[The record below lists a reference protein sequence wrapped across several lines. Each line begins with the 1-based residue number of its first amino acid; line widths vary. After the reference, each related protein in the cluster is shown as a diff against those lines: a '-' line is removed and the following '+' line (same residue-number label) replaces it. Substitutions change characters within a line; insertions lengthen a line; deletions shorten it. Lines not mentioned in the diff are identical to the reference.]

1 MDRRTLALWALTPLL
16 ACSDDGAA
24 GSGGTDTDG
33 TASASMSAS
42 ATETATPTSTT
53 AGSADGSGEASS
65 DSEDSGPNLCG
76 NGELDQGEQCD
87 DGAANSD
94 DTPDACRTD
103 CVRPYCY
110 DGVTDPSLGEECDDG
125 DLNGPDP
132 DKCRADCMLPRC
144 GDGIQDTG
152 ESCDDGNE
160 EWGDTCFAC
169 ENRYYFFVNA
179 GGGSTSIVRS
189 TRDDVAVELVAADG
203 TYNDVEHLALS
214 NDALSLFALQ
224 SGGGVHRVLAFDPV
238 GGALQ
243 SEVDFGTAVLGY
255 EPTAHAMATG
265 ADGLLYVALTG
276 DGSNRLIQ
284 IDPKNPAP
292 LEVLDFGNTD
302 TIVDMVADDNGG
314 LFLTTGPQNSIVA
327 VDTAGFTASTL
338 ATGLV
343 NPLGIAFD
351 VGNQTLWTVNSP
363 AGGPAQS
370 VAVDLDGTV
379 TLGPIAGT
387 VVDPQMVGVGFD
399 VGGVVLG
406 TIPAENRI
414 VAIQMF
420 DMIQDV
426 FTDGLAEP
434 RDILIHA
441 M

>member
-1 MDRRTLALWALTPLL
+1 M
-16 ACSDDGAA
+16 S
-24 GSGGTDTDG
+24 GSATDT
-33 TASASMSAS
+33 SN
-42 ATETATPTSTT
+42 PTSTT
-53 AGSADGSGEASS
+53 VDSAEGSADETS
-65 DSEDSGPNLCG
+65 DSDESGPNLCG
-76 NGELDQGEQCD
+76 NGEVDQGEQCD

-110 DGVTDPSLGEECDDG
+110 DGVIDVGLGEECDDA

-132 DKCRADCMLPRC
+132 DRCRADCTLPRC
-144 GDGIQDTG
+144 GDGVQDTG

-160 EWGDTCFAC
+160 EWGDTCYGC
-169 ENRYYFFVNA
+169 ENRYYFFANA
-179 GGGSTSIVRS
+179 GGGSASIVRS

-203 TYNDVEHLALS
+203 TYADIEHLSLS
-214 NDALSLFALQ
+214 ADALSLFALQ
-224 SGGGVHRVLAFDPV
+224 SGGGIHRVLAFDPV
-238 GGALQ
+238 DGALQ
-243 SEVDFGTAVLGY
+243 TEFDIGTDALGY
-255 EPTAHAMATG
+255 EPTAHAMETAS
-265 ADGLLYVALTG
+265 DGFVYVALTG
-276 DGSNRLIQ
+276 NGSNRLIQ
-284 IDPKNPAP
+284 IDPENPTP
-292 LEVLDFGNTD
+292 TEVLDFGNTD
-302 TIVDMVADDNGG
+302 TIVDMVADAAGG
-314 LFLTTGPQNSIVA
+314 LYMTTGPQNSVVA
-327 VDTAGFTASTL
+327 VDTNGFAASTL

-351 VGNQTLWTVNSP
+351 FGNQTLWTVNSP
-363 AGGPAQS
+363 GDGPAQS
-370 VAVDLDGTV
+370 VAIDLDGTV

-406 TIPAENRI
+406 TIPSENRV